1 MTRQDTGLPAGDL
14 AAAGQVL
21 ASCSHLLA
29 WLGAHAG
36 PEYHEAVPAITRAA
50 GREQTAGELYYE
62 VSSIADRL
70 GGALPEEGL
79 R

>member
-1 MTRQDTGLPAGDL
+1 MKQQDADPAGT
-14 AAAGQVL
+14 GQLL

-36 PEYHEAVPAITRAA
+36 PEYHQAVPVITRAA
-50 GREQTAGELYYE
+50 GRERTAGELYYD
-62 VSSIADRL
+62 VAAAAGLL
-70 GGALPEEGL
+70 GEEAG